1 MIEKLNSA
9 VNLIAV
15 ALVILS
21 LAFVAVHQ
29 PQIAS
34 NLVSGA
40 LGLLGGKAL
49 ATNKPEAPKDGQ

>member
-1 MIEKLNSA
+1 MIENLNRA

-15 ALVILS
+15 ALVVIA
-21 LAFVAVHQ
+21 LAFVAAHQ

-40 LGLLGGKAL
+40 LGLLGGKAI
-49 ATNKPEAPKDGQ
+49 ATEKKEQQ